1 MSSGKSSAQHS
12 HHDVLPSEP
21 ELRVAALEAVLVR
34 KGLVDPSAL
43 ERIIDHYENRVGP
56 RHGAKVVA
64 KCWVDQ
70 EFREALLS
78 DATSAIKGL
87 NISGRQGEH
96 VIAVE
101 NTPEIHNLVVCT
113 LCSCYPWPLLGLPP
127 GWYKSH
133 AYRSRAVREPR
144 RVLAEFGV
152 KLLPGQRVRVW
163 DSTSEIRYL
172 VVPMRPAGTEG
183 MDETELAALVSR
195 DSMIGASLTSGPGT
209 T

>member
-1 MSSGKSSAQHS
+1 MSSPKDSAQHS

-43 ERIIDHYENRVGP
+43 DSIIDHYENRVGP

-64 KCWVDQ
+64 KCWTDR
-70 EFREALLS
+70 EFRESLLT
-78 DATSAIKGL
+78 DATTAIGRL

-96 VIAVE
+96 IVAVE
-101 NTPEIHNLVVCT
+101 NTPQTHNLVVCT

-127 GWYKSH
+127 TWYKSR

-152 KLLPGQRVRVW
+152 KLPPGQRIRVW

-172 VVPMRPAGTEG
+172 VVPMRPSGTEG
-183 MDETELAALVSR
+183 MNESELAALVSR
-195 DSMIGASLTSGPGT
+195 DSMIGASLVESPGAT
-209 T
+209 

>member
-1 MSSGKSSAQHS
+1 MSSPKDSAAHS

-21 ELRVAALEAVLVR
+21 ELRVAALETVLIR
-34 KGLVDPSAL
+34 KGLVDPKAL
-43 ERIIDHYENRVGP
+43 DRIIDHYENRVGP
-56 RHGAKVVA
+56 RHGAKIVA
-64 KCWVDQ
+64 KSWIDR
-70 EFREALLS
+70 EFSEALLA
-78 DATSAIKGL
+78 DATTAIRRL

-96 VIAVE
+96 IVAVE

-127 GWYKSH
+127 TWYKSR

-152 KLLPGQRVRVW
+152 ELPPGQRVRVW

-195 DSMIGASLTSGPGT
+195 DSMIGASLAESPCTA
-209 T
+209 

>member
-12 HHDVLPSEP
+12 HHDVLPTEP

-64 KCWVDQ
+64 KCWVDR

-78 DATSAIKGL
+78 DATTAIKGL

-152 KLLPGQRVRVW
+152 ELQPGQRVRVW

-183 MDETELAALVSR
+183 MDETELEALVSR
-195 DSMIGASLTSGPGT
+195 DSMIGASLAANPGT

>member
-1 MSSGKSSAQHS
+1 MSSPKDSARHS
-12 HHDVLPSEP
+12 HHDVLPTEP
-21 ELRVAALEAVLVR
+21 ELRVAALEAVLIR
-34 KGLVDPSAL
+34 KGLVDPTAL
-43 ERIIDHYENRVGP
+43 DRIIDHYENRVGP
-56 RHGAKVVA
+56 RHGSKVVA
-64 KCWVDQ
+64 KCWADR
-70 EFREALLS
+70 EFREALLA
-78 DATSAIKGL
+78 DATTAIKRL

-96 VIAVE
+96 VTAVE
-101 NTPEIHNLVVCT
+101 NTPEVHNLVVCT

-152 KLLPGQRVRVW
+152 ELLARQRVRVW

-183 MDETELAALVSR
+183 MDETELAKLVSR
-195 DSMIGASLTSGPGT
+195 DSMIGAALAERPGGT
-209 T
+209 